1 MAAKSATRTIP
12 IIMSAIVQDPMATGL
27 AASMAQ
33 PGGNVSGLWSEGDGG
48 LLGKRLELFKDAVPG
63 ISRVAMLTHLNDPDR
78 GPMLAALPAT
88 AARLALQ
95 LSVYEVK
102 SVDEIEPA
110 LARARHDGM
119 QALYVSQT
127 PFFYARRQEIAA
139 MALRARLPSVSGYGE
154 FATAG
159 VLLSYAANLPDIYRR
174 AAVFVDK
181 VMKGSNI
188 GELPIERA
196 VRFELI
202 VNLKTAKA
210 LDLKVPESFLVR
222 ADEVI
227 E

>member
-1 MAAKSATRTIP
+1 
-12 IIMSAIVQDPMATGL
+12 
-27 AASMAQ
+27 
-33 PGGNVSGLWSEGDGG
+33 
-48 LLGKRLELFKDAVPG
+48 
-63 ISRVAMLTHLNDPDR
+63 
-78 GPMLAALPAT
+78 
-88 AARLALQ
+88 LQ
-95 LSVYEVK
+95 LSVYEVR

-110 LARARHDGM
+110 LARARQDGM

-127 PFFYARRQEIAA
+127 PFFYTRRQEIAA